1 MGQRAQRGRVYRRC
15 GCSDEHGRQLGPW
28 CVQLLEEAGR
38 GSWTYCVDLAPE
50 DGKRK
55 TRRRGGFATRAE
67 AAREMKA
74 VLNGELRGVYEDRR
88 TTVASF
94 LREWLAAKKEE
105 LALNTY
111 AGYEDCVERDIIP
124 AFGQC
129 RLPDLRPKHVD
140 AWVSAQRTAGRG
152 QVTVYRV
159 VSTLLNALNHAVRT
173 WRLRYNPA
181 KHSVPPKPRAA
192 ERTCWTPD
200 EAAAFLRHSAEHY
213 ADRLTDLFEVM
224 LGTGMRRGEILAL
237 HWSDVHLMDRK
248 LYVRWTLAAIDNG
261 KIHLREPKTEAGR
274 AWISLSPRAM
284 AALHRQAALQMAA
297 HPEGLLEG
305 LVFARPDGTPLRP
318 QWVLD
323 QLRKRTAEAGLPR
336 IGLHNLRHTAASIM
350 IAEDIPVAVISKTM
364 RHSTLAIT
372 TDLYGHL
379 LKDSAD
385 QAVNALATAL
395 DRADTQAADQTDP
408 SADSGFGQAA

>member
-1 MGQRAQRGRVYRRC
+1 MR
-15 GCSDEHGRQLGPW
+15 
-28 CVQLLEEAGR
+28 LLEEAGH

-55 TRRRGGFATRAE
+55 TRRRGGFATRAQ

-74 VLNGELRGVYEDRR
+74 VLDGELRGVYEDRR
-88 TTVASF
+88 VTVASF
-94 LREWLAAKKEE
+94 LRQWLAAKKEE
-105 LALNTY
+105 LAPNTY
-111 AGYEDCVERDIIP
+111 AGYADCVERDLIP
-124 AFGQC
+124 AFGHY
-129 RLPDLRPKHVD
+129 RLPDLRPKQID
-140 AWVSAQRTAGRG
+140 TWVSAQQKAGRG
-152 QVTVYRV
+152 RVTIYRV
-159 VSTLLNALNHAVRT
+159 VATLRNALNHAVRS

-200 EAAAFLRHSAEHY
+200 EAAAFLRHNAAHY

-248 LYVRWTLAAIDNG
+248 LYVRWTLAAVNNSE
-261 KIHLREPKTEAGR
+261 IHFGEPKTEASR
-274 AWISLSPRAM
+274 AWISLSPRVM

-297 HPEGLLEG
+297 HPNGRLEG
-305 LVFARPDGTPLRP
+305 LVFAKPDGSPLRP

-323 QLRKRTAEAGLPR
+323 QLRKRTTEAGLPK
-336 IGLHNLRHTAASIM
+336 IGLHDLRHTAASIM
-350 IAEDIPVAVISKTM
+350 IAEDIPVAVVSKTM

-372 TDLYGHL
+372 VNLYGHL

-385 QAVNALATAL
+385 EAVKALSTAL
-395 DRADTQAADQTDP
+395 DRADANQVVDVPTRALRFAA
-408 SADSGFGQAA
+408 